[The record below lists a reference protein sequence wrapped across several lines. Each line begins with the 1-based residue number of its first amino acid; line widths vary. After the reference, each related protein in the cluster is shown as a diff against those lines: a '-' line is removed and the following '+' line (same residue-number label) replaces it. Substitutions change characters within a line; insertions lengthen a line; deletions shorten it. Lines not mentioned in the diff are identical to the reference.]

1 MKMKRTGILSIA
13 FLIVL
18 SLASFAAAQN
28 GFPVGSKLQGFS
40 LADMGGQTKSFDD
53 LKGANGAILV
63 FLSAQCPV
71 VKFYNERIV
80 KLTDDYKAKGV
91 NVIGINSNATES
103 LDWVKSYA
111 DEHYKASNG
120 YKFPILI
127 DKRNVWADKFGASV
141 TPEVLYFNAKGELL
155 YRGAIDNDRSG
166 KNITDNY
173 LRDALEAS
181 LAGKTIAKTSAN
193 AFGCTIK
200 RVTD

>member
-1 MKMKRTGILSIA
+1 MKRTGILSIA

-18 SLASFAAAQN
+18 TLVSFAIAQK
-28 GFPVGSKLQGFS
+28 GFPVGSKLESFS
-40 LADMGGQTKSFDD
+40 LPDTGGQAKSFND
-53 LKGANGAILV
+53 LKGANGAVFV

-71 VKFYNERIV
+71 VKAYNARIV
-80 KLTDDYKAKGV
+80 KLTDDYKSKGI

-111 DEHYKASNG
+111 DEHYKASTG

-127 DKRNVWADKFGASV
+127 DKGNAWADKFAASV
-141 TPEVLYFNAKGELL
+141 TPEVLFFNAKGELL

-166 KNITDNY
+166 GNVTTSF
-173 LRDALEAS
+173 LRDALEAN

-193 AFGCTIK
+193 AFGCSIK
-200 RVTD
+200 RAGN

>member
-1 MKMKRTGILSIA
+1 MKRTGIPFVV

-18 SLASFAAAQN
+18 TLASFAAAQEA
-28 GFPVGSKLQGFS
+28 FPVGSKLQNFS
-40 LADMGGQTKSFDD
+40 LADMAGQNKSFDE
-53 LKGANGAILV
+53 LKGANGAVFV

-71 VKFYNERIV
+71 VKLYNERIV
-80 KLTDDYKAKGV
+80 KLADDYKAKGV
-91 NVIGINSNATES
+91 NVIGVNSNATES

-111 DEHYKASNG
+111 DEHYKASSG
-120 YKFPILI
+120 HKFPILI
-127 DKRNVWADKFGASV
+127 DKRNVWADKFAASV

-173 LRDALEAS
+173 LRDALEAG
-181 LAGKTIAKTSAN
+181 LAGKPIAKTSAN

-200 RVTD
+200 RAAD